1 LTRAILAVFGASV
14 ALLFATAQ
22 ASAATFVV
30 NSTADPGD
38 GSCGVAG
45 CTLREAITAANAT
58 ATEADQISISATGTI
73 SLLTELP
80 PITDETT
87 ITGPGPGNLTV
98 QPAASVK
105 IRVFYMNGATA
116 GDTIRIQGLTISNGA
131 PQNFGGTPLNGGG
144 VFVEGQGINTLEN
157 VVITGNTGASGGGI
171 LVLSGATLD
180 VIGSTISNNDA
191 VDANGEGGGIANSG
205 QLTVKS
211 STIAGNRVTLAVTG
225 TGGGIW
231 MAETGSA
238 STLVSNSTIAGN
250 SVPSSGGGIYLGNGS
265 LFVESSTIA
274 RNRSDS
280 DDVGFQD
287 GGGIYIV
294 PTLGEHRL
302 ANTILAENVRGTASP
317 IPNQCG
323 LGNMSSSLTSDGYN
337 LRSSSGDSC
346 DTKFGSTDLVDPNPL
361 LGQLSSNGGPT
372 RTIPLLPG
380 SPAQNAGNPLP
391 PSDLLGSYP
400 ACKLMDQ
407 RGSPRGGGAGVCDI
421 GAFEVQPTPPGA
433 GGGGGTT
440 TPPPSTTTT
449 SVTGQ
454 RAAAIRRCKK
464 KFRKGTKKRKKCL
477 KKARKLSA

>member
-1 LTRAILAVFGASV
+1 LTRAVLAVLGASI
-14 ALLFATAQ
+14 ALLFGTAQ
-22 ASAATFVV
+22 AFAATIDVTANADSGSGSLRAAITTA
-30 NSTADPGD
+30 NSTP
-38 GSCGVAG
+38 
-45 CTLREAITAANAT
+45 
-58 ATEADQISISATGTI
+58 TEADQISISATGTI

-87 ITGPGPGNLTV
+87 ITGPGPGSLTV

-131 PQNFGGTPLNGGG
+131 PQNFGGMPLHGGG
-144 VFVEGQGINTLEN
+144 VFVDGQGINTLEN
-157 VVITGNTGASGGGI
+157 VVITGSTGASGGGI

-211 STIAGNRVTLAVTG
+211 STIAGNRVTLALTG

-280 DDVGFQD
+280 DDVGGQD

-294 PTLGEHRL
+294 PDSGDHRL
-302 ANTILAENVRGTASP
+302 ANTILAENVRGTAGP
-317 IPNQCG
+317 VLNQCG

-346 DTKFGSTDLVDPNPL
+346 DTKFGLTDLVDPDPL
-361 LGQLSSNGGPT
+361 LGSLSSNGGPT
-372 RTIPLLPG
+372 QTIPLLPG

-391 PSDLLGSYP
+391 PSDLLGGYP
-400 ACKLMDQ
+400 ACKLTDQ
-407 RGSPRGGGAGVCDI
+407 RGLPRGGSAGVCDI
-421 GAFEVQPTPPGA
+421 GAFEVQPTPPQPPGPA
-433 GGGGGTT
+433 PAGTT
-440 TPPPSTTTT
+440 PTGIATPFNLT
-449 SVTGQ
+449 
-454 RAAAIRRCKK
+454 AAIKKCKK
-464 KFRKGTKKRKKCL
+464 KFPKGKKRKKCIKRA
-477 KKARKLSA
+477 KKRARA

>member
-1 LTRAILAVFGASV
+1 LRRAVLAVLGASI
-14 ALLFATAQ
+14 ALLFGTAQ
-22 ASAATFVV
+22 AFADSFTV
-30 NSTADPGD
+30 NSAADPGS
-38 GSCGVAG
+38 GSCNVAE
-45 CTLREAITAANAT
+45 CTLREAITAANMNGGAPD
-58 ATEADQISISATGTI
+58 EDQITFSVTGEILLGDELPVITTKTTI
-73 SLLTELP
+73 S
-80 PITDETT
+80 
-87 ITGPGPGNLTV
+87 GPGPASLTLSPAIGVNRRIFQLNGSGNGE
-98 QPAASVK
+98 
-105 IRVFYMNGATA
+105 N
-116 GDTIRIQGLTISNGA
+116 IRIEGLTIENGA
-131 PQNFGGTPLNGGG
+131 PQNNLGDPLNGGG
-144 VFVEGQGINTLEN
+144 VFVDGQGINTLEN

-211 STIAGNRVTLAVTG
+211 SAIAGNRVTLAITG
-225 TGGGIW
+225 NGGGIW
-231 MAETGSA
+231 MAETGA
-238 STLVSNSTIAGN
+238 AGTLVSNSTIAGN

-280 DDVGFQD
+280 DDVGGQD

-294 PTLGEHRL
+294 PLGEHRL

-421 GAFEVQPTPPGA
+421 GAFEVQPTPPQPPGPA
-433 GGGGGTT
+433 PTGTT
-440 TPPPSTTTT
+440 PSGIATPFNLK
-449 SVTGQ
+449 
-454 RAAAIRRCKK
+454 AAIKKCKR
-464 KFRKGTKKRKKCL
+464 KFPKGKKRKKCI
-477 KKARKLSA
+477 KRAKRRAQAG